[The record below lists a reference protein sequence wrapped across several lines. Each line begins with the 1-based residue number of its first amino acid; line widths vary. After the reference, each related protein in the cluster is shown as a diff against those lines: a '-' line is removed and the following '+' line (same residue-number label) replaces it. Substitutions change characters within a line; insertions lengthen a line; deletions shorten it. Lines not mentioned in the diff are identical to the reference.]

1 MYQQRLPNGPL
12 RVQLQQ
18 LPCFLCL
25 HQQLLLEPQSGLL
38 CLILQPGCLLQDP
51 CLLQGKNVRAYRLG
65 KLERVGRFQTRNPK
79 DKLRCLW
86 RVLSPSKDIG

>member
-1 MYQQRLPNGPL
+1 MYQQRLPNGSL

-18 LPCFLCL
+18 LTCFLYL
-25 HQQLLLEPQSGLL
+25 RQQLLLESQSGLL

-51 CLLQGKNVRAYRLG
+51 CLLQGKDGTAYRLG
-65 KLERVGRFQTRNPK
+65 KPERVGRFQMRNPQ

-86 RVLSPSKDIG
+86 RVPSPSKDIG